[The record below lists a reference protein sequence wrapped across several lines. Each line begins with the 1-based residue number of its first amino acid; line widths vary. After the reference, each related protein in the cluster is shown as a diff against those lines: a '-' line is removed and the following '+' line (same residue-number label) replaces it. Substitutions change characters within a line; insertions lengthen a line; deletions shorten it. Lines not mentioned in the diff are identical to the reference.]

1 MGFEHVVFERPQF
14 MGCLDVLDGLILV
27 QERFVGSEA
36 EGLAGNGKYAIV
48 LHREDGYVGR
58 QSGLQLEVTVRCG
71 DDYLIGNHIALGG
84 GLLANLLDSSLK
96 GVVGEGVNGKSDA
109 LANLHVTDVC
119 LVDIS
124 NDAHIGEV
132 LRDGKEFRRVKGGGH
147 CLTFLHGLG
156 KHHAIDGRGDGGV
169 TEVGLSPA
177 HTLFGRIHL
186 LLGLLIAEPGV
197 LEIVSANQTF
207 AVERL
212 VASEIGFL
220 IIEVA
225 LLAVEVGLSRIEFA
239 DKVGLIKFGYDLT
252 FPHHTVVIHIEMG
265 HNT

>member
-1 MGFEHVVFERPQF
+1 MVTLAVSPGFSLRSPL
-14 MGCLDVLDGLILV
+14 G
-27 QERFVGSEA
+27 A
-36 EGLAGNGKYAIV
+36 
-48 LHREDGYVGR
+48 EDG
-58 QSGLQLEVTVRCG
+58 SLE
-71 DDYLIGNHIALGG
+71 
-84 GLLANLLDSSLK
+84 
-96 GVVGEGVNGKSDA
+96 GVVGKGVNSKGDS
-109 LANLHVTDVC
+109 LANLHVTDVS

-186 LLGLLIAEPGV
+186 LLGLLVAESGV
-197 LEIVSANQTF
+197 LEIVGANQTF

-265 HNT
+265 HNTVEKLTFSSFLLPISSQIIKPMTAKAATAIHTFLFFM